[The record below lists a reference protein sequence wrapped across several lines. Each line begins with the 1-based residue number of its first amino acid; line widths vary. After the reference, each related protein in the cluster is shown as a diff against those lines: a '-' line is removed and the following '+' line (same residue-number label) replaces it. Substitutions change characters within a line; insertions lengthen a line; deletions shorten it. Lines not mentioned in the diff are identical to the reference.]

1 MPKGHLEHVNI
12 TVSDID
18 RSAALLERLMG
29 WHIRWRGPSQMG
41 GETIHVGGEQDYI
54 AVYTRGSVAQPFAKG
69 VPLNHVGLVVDDLDA
84 ARHFYGTV
92 LGCPEGRSDAD
103 WMPALSGSD
112 VVFHLAA
119 RVHVMNDIANDPL
132 VAFREV
138 NTVGTLRLA
147 RQAAAVGGSP
157 RQHPPRPDR

>member
-29 WHIRWRGPSQMG
+29 SHIRWRGPSQMG

-69 VPLNHVGLVVDDLDA
+69 VPLNHVGLLVDDLDA
-84 ARHFYGTV
+84 AEQVVIAHGLKPFGHDDYDPGRRFYFF
-92 LGCPEGRSDAD
+92 D
-103 WMPALSGSD
+103 WDGIEFEMVSYA
-112 VVFHLAA
+112 
-119 RVHVMNDIANDPL
+119 
-132 VAFREV
+132 
-138 NTVGTLRLA
+138 
-147 RQAAAVGGSP
+147 
-157 RQHPPRPDR
+157 